1 MKARIVG
8 LCVLLALGVAA
19 AASFGLGGR
28 DDEPAAHTRTGPAAT
43 TTVTRQTLVQAVTLT
58 GRLSYGDPTPLS
70 STATGTVTWLPAPGT
85 LVKRGGPLLRV
96 DDRPVVL
103 LYGAIPSYR
112 DIAEPAKGAD
122 VRQLKRN
129 LAALGYRGFSVDDD
143 FTAATTAAVK
153 RWQHDLKIPETGLV
167 ERGRIVYAA
176 TAVRI
181 AKQLVRLGASASGDV
196 LSYTGSTHV
205 VSVPAD
211 ASEAAWAAP
220 GAKVTVTLPSG
231 ASIGG
236 TVSSV
241 TDAPSTTGDRATGQ
255 VITIVLAD
263 QGALGQLGEVEVGI
277 RYVAKE
283 RKDVLTV
290 PVPALLALAEGGYG
304 LEVVDGP
311 TSRVVAVTV
320 GLFADGRVE
329 VAGAGIREGTVVGV
343 PA

>member
-8 LCVLLALGVAA
+8 LCVLVALAVAA

-28 DDEPAAHTRTGPAAT
+28 DDRPAAHPRTGPAAT

-58 GRLSYGDPTPLS
+58 GRLGYGDPVPLTS
-70 STATGTVTWLPAPGT
+70 AATGTVTWLPASGT
-85 LVKRGGPLLRV
+85 LVKRGGVLLRA

-112 DIAEPAKGAD
+112 DLAEPAKGAD

-129 LAALGYRGFSVDDD
+129 LAALGYRGFTLDED
-143 FTAATTAAVK
+143 FSAATTAAVK
-153 RWQHDLKIPETGLV
+153 RWQHDLDLPETGLV
-167 ERGRIVYAA
+167 ERGRVVYAS

-181 AKQLVRLGASASGDV
+181 AKQLVRLGASAAGDV
-196 LSYTGSTHV
+196 LSYTGSTRV
-205 VSVPAD
+205 VTVPAD
-211 ASEAAWAAP
+211 AGEADWATA
-220 GAKVTVTLPSG
+220 GTSVTVTLPSG
-231 ASIGG
+231 TQIGG
-236 TVSSV
+236 TV
-241 TDAPSTTGDRATGQ
+241 TAKIQAPSTSEDHPTGD
-255 VITIVLAD
+255 VITIAVAD
-263 QGALGQLGEVEVGI
+263 QAALGQQQEGEVGV

-304 LEVVDGP
+304 LEIVDG
-311 TSRVVAVTV
+311 TGRRVVAVTV

-329 VAGAGIREGTVVGV
+329 VAGPDISEGTVVGL

>member
-1 MKARIVG
+1 
-8 LCVLLALGVAA
+8 
-19 AASFGLGGR
+19 
-28 DDEPAAHTRTGPAAT
+28 
-43 TTVTRQTLVQAVTLT
+43 
-58 GRLSYGDPTPLS
+58 
-70 STATGTVTWLPAPGT
+70 LPEPGT
-85 LVKRGGPLLRV
+85 LVKRGGTLLRA

-112 DIAEPAKGAD
+112 DLAEPAKGAD

-129 LAALGYRGFSVDDD
+129 LAALGYRGFTVDEE

-153 RWQHDLKIPETGLV
+153 RWQHDLNVPETGLV
-167 ERGRIVYAA
+167 ERGRIVYAS

-181 AKQLVRLGASASGDV
+181 ARHLVRLGASAAGDV
-196 LSYTGSTHV
+196 LSYTGNTRV
-205 VSVPAD
+205 VGVPAD

-220 GAKVTVTLPSG
+220 GTKVTVTLPSG
-231 ASIGG
+231 TSIGG
-236 TVSSV
+236 TVSAV
-241 TDAPSTTGDRATGQ
+241 TDAPATGDDHPTGQ
-255 VITIVLAD
+255 VVTIAVAD
-263 QGALGQLGEVEVGI
+263 QGALGQLGEVEVSV

-304 LEVVDGP
+304 LEVVDGS

-329 VAGAGIREGTVVGV
+329 VAGPDIGEGTVVGL
-343 PA
+343 PG